1 MVVRKALSDD
11 KQCHKLN
18 GDPVPFSKVSPTPVK
33 HRKIELQ
40 MLAKIFCKY
49 KNNEMKIL
57 CALPYLKGKM

>member
-40 MLAKIFCKY
+40 LLAK
-49 KNNEMKIL
+49 NHL
-57 CALPYLKGKM
+57 QV